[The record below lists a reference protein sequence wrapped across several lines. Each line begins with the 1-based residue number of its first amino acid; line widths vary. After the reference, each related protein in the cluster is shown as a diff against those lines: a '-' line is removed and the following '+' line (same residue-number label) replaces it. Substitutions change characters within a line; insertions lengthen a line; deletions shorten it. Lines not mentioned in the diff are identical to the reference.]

1 MDESVLKERSQRQVP
16 ESYNYTEY
24 HPMEEVKMNLSLFA
38 FFVAILYLPQEAT
51 PCLQKAILE
60 LLLAFGVFFEGSF
73 LTV

>member
-1 MDESVLKERSQRQVP
+1 
-16 ESYNYTEY
+16 
-24 HPMEEVKMNLSLFA
+24 MNLSLFA